1 MAIITLVL
9 SNQKIHIMADIRVEK
24 KKPVW
29 PWLFLIIIL
38 AVVIFLYFYGSTDSE
53 EDEMEDEIEE
63 VTTFKSDENSHQI
76 KKIIV

>member
-1 MAIITLVL
+1 
-9 SNQKIHIMADIRVEK
+9 MADIRVEK

-53 EDEMEDEIEE
+53 ENEETQDEIEE
-63 VTTFKSDENSHQI
+63 VTSFRSDENSYQI
-76 KKIIV
+76 KEITV